1 MRIDILT
8 VLPGLLSGPFSES
21 IVKRGIDKGLVEVHV
36 HDLRQWS
43 TNKHKKVD
51 DAPFGTAAGM
61 VLAMQPLHDAIT
73 ELQAERTY
81 DEIIFLTPDGEQLKQ
96 GRVNQLS
103 LSGNLLMI
111 CGHYKGIDQRL
122 RDHVVTLEI
131 SIGDYVLSGGEL
143 AAAVLT
149 DALVRLVPGVI
160 GDETSALSDSF
171 QDGLLAP
178 PSTRDPPNTTDGKSP
193 TFCSVE
199 TMPPLTSGR
208 KNKPL
213 PAPAT
218 GAPICSKATTRTIPH
233 KTHRRVNF
241 FPFAQGL
248 PKESS

>member
-1 MRIDILT
+1 MRIDIVT
-8 VLPGLLSGPFSES
+8 VLPGLLSGTFSES
-21 IVKRGIDKGLVEVHV
+21 IVKRGMEKELIEVHV

-43 TNKHKKVD
+43 NNKHKKVD

-73 ELQAERTY
+73 SLQSERDY
-81 DEIIFLTPDGEQLKQ
+81 DEVIFLTPDGEQLRQ

-103 LSGNLLMI
+103 LAGNLMMI

-122 RDHVVTLEI
+122 RDHVITMEI

-178 PSTRDPPNTTDGKSP
+178 PVYTRPAEYNGWKVPDVLLSGNHAAIDKWQEEQALARTRERRPDLLEGKDG
-193 TFCSVE
+193 E
-199 TMPPLTSGR
+199 AG
-208 KNKPL
+208 
-213 PAPAT
+213 
-218 GAPICSKATTRTIPH
+218 
-233 KTHRRVNF
+233 
-241 FPFAQGL
+241 
-248 PKESS
+248 E

>member
-21 IVKRGIDKGLVEVHV
+21 IVKRGIEKGLVEVHV

-73 ELQAERTY
+73 SLQAERTY

-178 PSTRDPPNTTDGKSP
+178 PVYTRPAEYNGWKVPNVLLSGNHAAIDKWQEEQALARTRKRRPDLLEGHDDATQD
-193 TFCSVE
+193 
-199 TMPPLTSGR
+199 TSKG
-208 KNKPL
+208 
-213 PAPAT
+213 
-218 GAPICSKATTRTIPH
+218 
-233 KTHRRVNF
+233 
-241 FPFAQGL
+241 
-248 PKESS
+248 